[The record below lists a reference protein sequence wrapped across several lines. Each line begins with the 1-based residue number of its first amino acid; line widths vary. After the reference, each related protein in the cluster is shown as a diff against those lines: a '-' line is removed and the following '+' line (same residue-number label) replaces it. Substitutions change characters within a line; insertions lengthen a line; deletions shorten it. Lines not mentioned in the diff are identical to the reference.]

1 MTISNWAI
9 CGTKNSRLFKNRK
22 ASRSLSH
29 LGIRT
34 QLSEISVM
42 YICYFKDEN
51 ILHKL

>member
-9 CGTKNSRLFKNRK
+9 CGKKNSRLFKNRK

-34 QLSEISVM
+34 QLSEISVIVHM
-42 YICYFKDEN
+42 LF
-51 ILHKL
+51 LR